1 MRIQIIAI
9 TLIASPVFAEEAL
22 PLQRGEFSIRGQ
34 ITRAITGADIV
45 VGGKSVHLEGT
56 RAPKRGRICI
66 RGGESVD
73 IGTEVAEG
81 FARKIVGAEANIQA
95 HTDESGRLVGR
106 GTVNGEDIGEIAVA
120 NGFAVSKIGDFTYAK
135 QEREARNIRP
145 GLWTCSSFPK
155 DEKQPEVAT
164 IAPAPQPLPPPME
177 VKPPPSPKSRSSM
190 EYAPPDASLPMQPA
204 EPEDDFDLVLDDV
217 GGFFEDVFSG
227 IDQTLRS
234 LFGAPPPQ
242 R

>member
-1 MRIQIIAI
+1 MKALIIAV
-9 TLIASPVFAEEAL
+9 TLATSPVMAEEA
-22 PLQRGEFSIRGQ
+22 GEFSIRGQ
-34 ITRAITGADIV
+34 ITRAITGADII

-66 RGGESVD
+66 RGGEGVD

-81 FARKIVGAEANIQA
+81 LARRIVGSEADIQA

-106 GTVNGEDIGEIAVA
+106 GTVNGEDIGEIAIA

-155 DEKQPEVAT
+155 EEKQQEVAV
-164 IAPAPQPLPPPME
+164 IAPAPEPLPPPKE
-177 VKPPPSPKSRSSM
+177 VRPPPSPKSPSGV
-190 EYAPPDASLPMQPA
+190 EYAPPDASLPAQPV

-217 GGFFEDVFSG
+217 GGFFEDVFNG
-227 IDQTLRS
+227 IDRTLRN
-234 LFGAPPPQ
+234 LFGAPS